1 MQKLKGISLAIFSL
15 VLYIFL
21 SLEFSALVYNLNL
34 QNKLV
39 NTLLLILGDVFIAFT
54 LILIYL
60 KDFKKDYQ
68 DFNKNGKNIL
78 KKAIKVWFIGLIIMV
93 TSNLIINSF
102 VNSIASNEAV
112 NRTILDKSFIYAIVT
127 MVLIAPI
134 CEEIIFRLSL
144 SKFIDNDYLYYT
156 LSGLLFGY
164 MHIMSATGLEV
175 LYIIP
180 YSSLGVAFAYIYRN
194 TKNIFS
200 TISVH
205 IMHNLLCI
213 ILILL

>member
-68 DFNKNGKNIL
+68 NFNKNGKEIL

-112 NRTILDKSFIYAIVT
+112 NRTILDKSFIYAVVT

-144 SKFIDNDYLYYT
+144 SKFIDNDYLYYI

>member
-39 NTLLLILGDVFIAFT
+39 NTLLLILGDIFIAFT

-68 DFNKNGKNIL
+68 DFNKNGKEIL